1 MEVYIIIAIIAAI
14 LLCISSLSGVS
25 AYYVY
30 HSTPVTTSPPL
41 PLLTQTPKKRVKV
54 TTLPPIKYRPF
65 IHQKSEYCLDSDGS
79 TISMSPCT
87 STGSQQWGIQTSPDA
102 QSSTI
107 IHNYSKKC
115 LTSDGDS
122 FKMQDCTNTNPSWVY
137 NNNKIQFI
145 DPIDGSISKCIDSDG
160 EQVYIGDINTSDFQL
175 WKY

>member
-1 MEVYIIIAIIAAI
+1 MEVYIIIAIIAVI
-14 LLCISSLSGVS
+14 VLCISSISGIIV
-25 AYYVY
+25 YYVY
-30 HSTPVTTSPPL
+30 YSTPTTTQPPL
-41 PLLTQTPKKRVKV
+41 PTQMPLKRVKV
-54 TTLPPIKYRPF
+54 TTLPPIKYRPL
-65 IHQKSEYCLDSDGS
+65 IHKKSEYCLDSDGS

-87 STGSQQWGIQTSPDA
+87 STGSQQWGIQTSPNS

-175 WKY
+175 WNY